1 MAAVAALCMEALV
14 SARGAVEREVG
25 ALGCCATVS
34 RADGAPSCARTVL
47 SAGRVQSW
55 PVIGLRI
62 HMGKMTTFYNNEGN
76 RHGIHQHSCVGQGVE
91 SGDELGGGM
100 G

>member
-62 HMGKMTTFYNNEGN
+62 HMGKMTVRFTTMKVTGMEYISIAALG
-76 RHGIHQHSCVGQGVE
+76 RGWRVG
-91 SGDELGGGM
+91 M
-100 G
+100 N